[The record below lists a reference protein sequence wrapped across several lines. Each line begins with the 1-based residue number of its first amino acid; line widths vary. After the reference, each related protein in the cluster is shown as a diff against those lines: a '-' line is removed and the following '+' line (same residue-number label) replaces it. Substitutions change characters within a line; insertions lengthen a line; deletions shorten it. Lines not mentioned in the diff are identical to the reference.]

1 VAKNILEIDKVF
13 FWNERSFSIRYA
25 IRDLEVP
32 VVHSPEY
39 DVHTLTT
46 FVVTD
51 SEDVESG

>member
-1 VAKNILEIDKVF
+1 MAKNILEIDKVF

-46 FVVTD
+46 LVTD